1 MKKYLCRSF
10 LLNKVVFV
18 YTQTDMG
25 NLMDL
30 LKTDNQQ
37 NICVASVY
45 MHFKARVNFICVNGH
60 IV

>member
-37 NICVASVY
+37 NICVCTCILKLA
-45 MHFKARVNFICVNGH
+45 
-60 IV
+60 